1 MSDDVK
7 PEQIAALAAA
17 CERAAQYIDC
27 TIALDDH
34 EAQCDAEALRAHA
47 RALRDGR
54 VTVSEEAPP
63 PPPTPKV
70 RSCNMHTDC
79 DAVDA
84 QRRAAGLSP
93 ASHCR
98 SEDCEDCFGY

>member
-1 MSDDVK
+1 MR

-47 RALRDGR
+47 AALRAGR
-54 VTVSEEAPP
+54 VTITEE
-63 PPPTPKV
+63 TT
-70 RSCNMHTDC
+70 N
-79 DAVDA
+79 
-84 QRRAAGLSP
+84 G
-93 ASHCR
+93 
-98 SEDCEDCFGY
+98 